1 MTEREKTEILKEES
15 STFYNIKYYIHMNIN
30 EFIAKF
36 STHPVLFIGTG
47 ISLRYYEN
55 AFSWYDL
62 LRQIMIDL
70 TGNEE
75 DFLNIVSHEDGN
87 LPAVSSQIEI
97 KFNEA
102 LEHDRNGKFKSVNDR
117 FFEAMRNKQNLSRF
131 KIYITDLVR
140 QHNIRPEMETEI
152 KAFKTI
158 RKNISSIITTNYDTI
173 AENIFGFNPLVGNNI
188 LLSNPYGCV
197 YKIHGSIEDP
207 SSLIITSKDYDKF
220 NTKYELIRAQL
231 LSLFIHNPII
241 FLGYSL
247 NDNNIQALLQTIFAY
262 VSPDSPDAEKVRNNF
277 LVVEYSKGDVNTDV
291 TEYDAVINQETSVKV
306 NKIKTDDFISIYNA
320 LSDLNLPISAMD
332 IRKVQNIIG
341 EITAGENGIKVEITE
356 DIDNLE
362 NNDKVLV
369 IGSQKTIKYEFSTS
383 NELIRDYFDVMDER
397 NIHRISVI
405 DKYNISKSQFFPIY
419 GFLSLKPDLRKG
431 SKLQGIENQKIKN
444 LKDGIQRLK
453 ATSHTTIHEILEDD
467 NIPISS
473 KDAAIVYAALNN
485 QLNIDDIETHLR
497 NYTNKQDTKFRR
509 LLVVYDYMKYSST
522 VNAKKS

>member
-1 MTEREKTEILKEES
+1 
-15 STFYNIKYYIHMNIN
+15 MNIS

-36 STHPVLFIGTG
+36 TTHPVLFIGTG

-62 LRQIMIDL
+62 LRQVMVDL
-70 TGNEE
+70 TGDEE
-75 DFLNIVSHEDGN
+75 DFLNIVSHENGH
-87 LPAVSSQIEI
+87 LPKVSSQIEI
-97 KFNEA
+97 RFNEA
-102 LEHDRNGKFKSVNDR
+102 LEKDRNGKFKSVNDR

-131 KIYITDLVR
+131 KIYITDLVK
-140 QHNIRPEMETEI
+140 QNSLKPQMADEI
-152 KAFKTI
+152 KVFKTI

-173 AENIFGFNPLVGNNI
+173 AETIFGFTPLVGNNI
-188 LLSNPYGCV
+188 LLSNPYGCI

-207 SSLIITSKDYDKF
+207 SSLIVTANDYERF

-247 NDNNIQALLQTIFAY
+247 NDNNIQSLLQTIFSY
-262 VSPDSPDAEKVRNNF
+262 VSPNSLEAEKVRNNF
-277 LVVEYSKGDVNTDV
+277 LVVEYDKGNQNADVV
-291 TEYDAVINQETSVKV
+291 EYDAVINQDTSVKV
-306 NKIKTDDFISIYNA
+306 NKIKTDNFTAIYNA
-320 LSDLNLPISAMD
+320 LSDLNLPISALD

-341 EITAGENGIKVEITE
+341 EISAGEKGIKVEITE

-419 GFLSLKPDLRKG
+419 GFLSLKPDLRNG
-431 SKLQGIENQKIKN
+431 QKLQGIENQKINNIKRG
-444 LKDGIQRLK
+444 KLK
-453 ATSHTTIHEILEDD
+453 ATSHTTIHGILKDS
-467 NIPISS
+467 NIPVSS
-473 KDAAIVYAALNN
+473 KDDAIVYAALNN
-485 QLNIDDIETHLR
+485 QLNFDDIEIYLR
-497 NYTNKQDTKFRR
+497 NYTDKKDTKFRR
-509 LLVVYDYMKYSST
+509 LLVVYDYMKYSRI
-522 VNAKKS
+522 VNSKKV